1 MSVYYCEGKYR
12 PTNYKTIELIKK
24 LSQKE
29 EMDPVWNKDKETMDK
44 TIKEIQTKT
53 RDNGQALLEQNKK
66 FEANINS
73 LDTRIN
79 TLEDDW
85 AEFN

>member
-1 MSVYYCEGKYR
+1 
-12 PTNYKTIELIKK
+12 
-24 LSQKE
+24 
-29 EMDPVWNKDKETMDK
+29 MDPVWNKDKETMDK

-66 FEANINS
+66 FESNINS
-73 LDTRIN
+73 LDARIN

-85 AEFN
+85 EEFN

>member
-1 MSVYYCEGKYR
+1 
-12 PTNYKTIELIKK
+12 
-24 LSQKE
+24 
-29 EMDPVWNKDKETMDK
+29 MDPVWNKDKETMDK

-53 RDNGQALLEQNKK
+53 RDNGQALLEQNEK
-66 FEANINS
+66 FESNINS
-73 LDTRIN
+73 LDARIN